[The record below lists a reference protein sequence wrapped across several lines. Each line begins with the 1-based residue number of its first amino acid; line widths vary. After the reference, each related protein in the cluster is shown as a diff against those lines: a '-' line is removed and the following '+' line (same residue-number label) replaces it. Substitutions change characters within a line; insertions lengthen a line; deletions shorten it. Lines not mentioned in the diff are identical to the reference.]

1 MTIFVG
7 SANPAKLKA
16 VALAVAHQ
24 YPEAEIISH
33 DVESG
38 VSMQPFSDE
47 ETRKGAQNRALRA
60 LQQGVLDKK
69 LKDKEVLGV
78 GLEGGVFKQGS
89 EVWSTVWVAVVTP
102 EKEFFESNG
111 ARIRVPEPLASELL
125 AGKEMGPVLDEWLT
139 KSGMTSVR
147 HDRGMIGVV
156 TGDFTDRIEEYGS
169 IAKMAFGLW
178 FGKNWRDKIDSLPSS
193 D

>member
-7 SANPAKLKA
+7 SVNPAKLKA

-24 YPEAEIISH
+24 YPEAEIVSH

-38 VSMQPFSDE
+38 VSKQPFSDE
-47 ETRKGAQNRALRA
+47 ETRKGAKNRALRA
-60 LQQGVLDKK
+60 LQQGLSDKK
-69 LKDKEVLGV
+69 LTDKEVLGV

-89 EVWSTVWVAVVTP
+89 EVWSTVWVAVVTQ

-111 ARIRVPEPLASELL
+111 ARMKVPDPLASELL

-139 KSGMTSVR
+139 KSGMSSVR

-156 TGDFTDRIEEYGS
+156 TGDFTDRIEEYGTV
-169 IAKMAFGLW
+169 AKMAFGLW
-178 FGKNWRDKIDSLPSS
+178 FGKNWQDKIDSLPST